1 MPIVQRLDF
10 AFVYVFLMFSIFR
23 LIELIEN
30 RKNQITEKDK
40 ISEKESAE
48 TSEKEYFSSVRT
60 ANLSK
65 QSPRIGK
72 MSLVNLFNDEFVM
85 PS

>member
-1 MPIVQRLDF
+1 
-10 AFVYVFLMFSIFR
+10 MFSIFR

-48 TSEKEYFSSVRT
+48 TSESEYFSSVRT

-72 MSLVNLFNDEFVM
+72 MSLVNLFNDEFAM

>member
-48 TSEKEYFSSVRT
+48 TSESEYFSSVRT

>member
-1 MPIVQRLDF
+1 
-10 AFVYVFLMFSIFR
+10 MFSIFR

-48 TSEKEYFSSVRT
+48 TSESEYFSSVRT